1 MDQNPDQ
8 TQATPKQQLIERVRS
23 AVNVLVTVRSNPGV
37 DELSAAIGLTL
48 MLNKLGKHATAVFSG
63 AVPSTIEFLKP
74 EETLEQNTDSLRDF
88 IVSLDKSKADKL
100 RYKVEE
106 NVVKIFITP
115 YRTSITEKDLEF
127 TQGDFNVDVVIAL
140 GVTAREELDQAITA
154 HGRIL
159 HDATVV
165 TVTAGQRESTLGS
178 LNWQEAGASSLCEML
193 VSISEAFQGG
203 IIDEQMATAFL
214 TGIVAE
220 TERFSNQKTTPKV
233 MTMSAQL
240 MAAGANQQ
248 LIANEL
254 QKVEELTPNQP
265 VDLPHEESAPV
276 AATGNDGSLTIN
288 HAVTDIP
295 EDPPQQ
301 SAIQETDTL
310 ANVQDMG
317 SNPTDSKAQ
326 DQHENADKTDDAVD
340 ATETF
345 NKTYIEPVAPV
356 EPADS
361 FEPLLPGMSDATTMT
376 SQADNTQ
383 ESADIFN
390 PQPKPATNESQIHID
405 EQGNI
410 LRANP
415 PTQPRHKVIEP
426 LSSAEPEATEQGGEI
441 SLDDQIEKLS
451 NLMHQPEIHAEI
463 NDVKA
468 TDPAHILETSALP
481 ELSLPAVAPQANPE
495 TAISNSYGGQ
505 QTDQMTA
512 PAPLPD
518 LTQQSLPPKVMQIP
532 DETSLLDIE
541 KSVHSPHL
549 GLTENPVEDSAAVI
563 DSARSAVHDAI
574 SQAGYDPA
582 RPEPRTDVGAM
593 PLGLPATP
601 YSQATPQAVP
611 QGFDPSVVPQSQN
624 SGASLPP
631 PPIPPPMM
639 PMQ

>member
-1 MDQNPDQ
+1 MDENHDQ
-8 TQATPKQQLIERVRS
+8 SQATPKQQLIERVRS
-23 AVNVLVTVRSNPGV
+23 AVNVLVTVRSNPTV

-74 EETLEQNTDSLRDF
+74 EDTLEQNTDSLRDF

-127 TQGDFNVDVVIAL
+127 TQGDFNVDVVVAL
-140 GVTAREELDQAITA
+140 GVTVREELDQAITA

-165 TVTAGQRESTLGS
+165 TVTAGQRESTIGS

-265 VDLPHEESAPV
+265 VDLPHEESAP
-276 AATGNDGSLTIN
+276 AATTGNDGSLTID

-295 EDPPQQ
+295 EDSQQ
-301 SAIQETDTL
+301 KSAIQETDTS
-310 ANVQDMG
+310 ANAQDTDN
-317 SNPTDSKAQ
+317 NPADSEAQ
-326 DQHENADKTDDAVD
+326 DQHENTGKIDDASD

-345 NKTYIEPVAPV
+345 NRTYIEPVAPV

-361 FEPLLPGMSDATTMT
+361 FEPLLSGQSDVATITPQDDT
-376 SQADNTQ
+376 AQ
-383 ESADIFN
+383 ELFDILN
-390 PQPKPATNESQIHID
+390 PDPKPAADKSQIHID

-410 LRANP
+410 VQVNP
-415 PTQPRHKVIEP
+415 PMQPRHKVIEP
-426 LSSAEPEATEQGGEI
+426 LPSAEPEASEQGGEI

-451 NLMHQPEIHAEI
+451 SLLHQPEVHAEI

-468 TDPAHILETSALP
+468 TDPAHTLETSALP

-495 TAISNSYGGQ
+495 PASSNSYEGQ
-505 QTDQMTA
+505 QTDQTPA
-512 PAPLPD
+512 PASLPD
-518 LTQQSLPPKVMQIP
+518 LAQQSLPPKAMQIP

-563 DSARSAVHDAI
+563 DSARSAVHNAI
-574 SQAGYDPA
+574 SQAGYDSA

-601 YSQATPQAVP
+601 YSQVTPQAVP
-611 QGFDPSVVPQSQN
+611 QGFDPSVAPESQN
-624 SGASLPP
+624 SGASMPP